1 VPHGHE
7 PEFEI
12 ATMSY
17 RVKEIYYT
25 LQGEGGQSGRAAVFC
40 RFSNCN
46 LWSGLEDDRPSA
58 VCQFCD
64 TDFYGTDGRRGGEY
78 SSATTLA
85 QAIAACW
92 PTTPA
97 AATRLAPLVV
107 CTGGEPLLQLD
118 VSLIEALHMA
128 GFEVA
133 VETNGTLPAPPGID
147 WLCVS
152 PKAGAALRI
161 TAGDELKL
169 VYPQSGAEPELY
181 EKLSF
186 RQFYLQPLDGPQLTA
201 HTHQAVAY
209 CLAHPQ
215 WRISLQ
221 THKILGIP

>member
-1 VPHGHE
+1 MAWPIPLSINPPQLVPRGHE

-78 SSATTLA
+78 ASETALA

-92 PTTPA
+92 PSSV
-97 AATRLAPLVV
+97 TR
-107 CTGGEPLLQLD
+107 CFDQCGRG
-118 VSLIEALHMA
+118 SR
-128 GFEVA
+128 
-133 VETNGTLPAPPGID
+133 
-147 WLCVS
+147 S
-152 PKAGAALRI
+152 
-161 TAGDELKL
+161 
-169 VYPQSGAEPELY
+169 
-181 EKLSF
+181 
-186 RQFYLQPLDGPQLTA
+186 
-201 HTHQAVAY
+201 
-209 CLAHPQ
+209 
-215 WRISLQ
+215 
-221 THKILGIP
+221 